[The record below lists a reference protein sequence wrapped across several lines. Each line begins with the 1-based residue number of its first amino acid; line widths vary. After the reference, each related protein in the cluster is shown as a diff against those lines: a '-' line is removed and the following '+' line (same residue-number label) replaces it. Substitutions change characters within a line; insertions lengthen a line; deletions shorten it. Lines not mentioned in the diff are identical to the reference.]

1 MIEKEIKREW
11 IKKAAPRMAI
21 IAVCSILLIILACN
35 DYRLYEAPIAK
46 VVSIQEIENNARQNG
61 SYVEKYATQ
70 SIQGVIQNGAY
81 KGKQV
86 GLTNQYAKSGVYDDI
101 YSKGN
106 DLFIENIKESKN
118 GLTAT
123 ISGKK
128 RDQYIASTV
137 IILIALLTALAG
149 KKGIFVIASLAFNLV
164 CFYYALV
171 LYQQGINL
179 LSLMIPL
186 VISFSILTL
195 YFIGGRSR
203 LTLVSL
209 LATLATVLIVTVISA
224 LVLHFYDKVDY
235 DFMEYLPQPYEQSSA
250 NIIFLSEIL
259 IGSLGAVMDVV
270 ITMVSTVKELTVTSD
285 EISSKEL
292 IASCRR
298 VGDDIL
304 GTMINV
310 MFFTNVASGIP
321 FFLLC
326 LRNDI
331 MFTTIIRYNMFFEI
345 ARFLTGGIGIVL
357 SIPISAF
364 LAVYFYKGRKKA
376 C

>member
-1 MIEKEIKREW
+1 MNNNRMKDFM
-11 IKKAAPRMAI
+11 KKTAPKLAI
-21 IAVCSILLIILACN
+21 IACCSILLIILAFN
-35 DYRLYEAPIAK
+35 DYYLYNTPIAK
-46 VVSIQEIENNARQNG
+46 IVEIKEDYSTSKQNG
-61 SYVEKYATQ
+61 VYVEKYYTQ
-70 SIQGVIQNGAY
+70 DILAVIQNGTY
-81 KGKQV
+81 KGEIVRLK
-86 GLTNQYAKSGVYDDI
+86 NQYTQSGVYDDRF
-101 YSKGN
+101 SRGN
-106 DLFIENIKESKN
+106 DVFIEKIENKQTEF
-118 GLTAT
+118 TAT

-128 RDQYIASTV
+128 RDQYVASAVV
-137 IILIALLTALAG
+137 ILVALLTALAG
-149 KKGIFVIASLAFNLV
+149 RKGIFVAASLAFNLV
-164 CFYYALV
+164 CFYYALT
-171 LYQQGINL
+171 LYEQGINL
-179 LSLMIPL
+179 LALMIPL

-195 YFIGGRSR
+195 YFIGGWSR

-209 LATLATVLIVTVISA
+209 LSTLATVMIVTFISA
-224 LVLHFYDKVDY
+224 VVLHFSDKVDY

-259 IGSLGAVMDVV
+259 IGSLGAVMDIVV
-270 ITMVSTVKELTVTSD
+270 TMVSTVKELTQTSAH
-285 EISSKEL
+285 ISSKEL

-326 LRNDI
+326 LRNEI
-331 MFTTIIRYNMFFEI
+331 QFTTIIRYNLFFEI

-357 SIPISAF
+357 AIPISAF
-364 LAVYFYKGRKKA
+364 LAVYFYRGRKET